1 MKLKIATLVF
11 VYIAITHEMPA
22 QVQWGVKA
30 GGNLSAMLLKDESGY
45 TKVKLRP
52 GFHLGG
58 TADLALSDKF
68 FLQPALL
75 FTSKGFTIDK
85 EGGAQYLYGV
95 DKIKFTSYHIELP
108 VNFIFKPQ
116 VGKGRMLLGAG
127 PYIAYGL
134 GGRWKAEANGM
145 SVTGKLKFLNDFSSS
160 DSSWGG
166 NNRTIP
172 YTKPFDFGANIL
184 IGYEFSKSLYIHLNG
199 QLGLLDIDMSYDGL
213 SDETSSLKTVQGGLS
228 IGYRF

>member
-1 MKLKIATLVF
+1 MKLKAVVLVLISILI
-11 VYIAITHEMPA
+11 YQAMSA

-45 TKVKLRP
+45 TNVKLRP

-58 TADLALSDKF
+58 TADLALSEKF
-68 FLQPALL
+68 ALQPSLL
-75 FTSKGFTIDK
+75 LTSKGFTIDK
-85 EGGAQYLYGV
+85 NGGAQYLYGV
-95 DKIKFTSYHIELP
+95 DRIKFTSYYIELP

-116 VGKGRMLLGAG
+116 VGNGKMLLGAG
-127 PYIAYGL
+127 PYIAYGV

-145 SVTGKLKFLNDFSSS
+145 SVTGKLKFLNNFSSA
-160 DSSWGG
+160 DSSMGG
-166 NNRTIP
+166 NSKTVP

-184 IGYEFSKSLYIHLNG
+184 IGYEFSKNLYFHING
-199 QLGLLDIDMSYDGL
+199 QLGFLDVDPAYNGV

>member
-1 MKLKIATLVF
+1 MKLKIVILLLICISVN
-11 VYIAITHEMPA
+11 HEISA
-22 QVQWGVKA
+22 QIQWGVKA
-30 GGNLSAMLLKDESGY
+30 GPNLSAMLLKDQSGY

-58 TADLALSDKF
+58 TADMVLSDKF
-68 FLQPALL
+68 YLQPSLL
-75 FTSKGFTIDK
+75 LSGKGFTIDK
-85 EGGAQYLYGV
+85 NGGAQYLYGV
-95 DKIKFTSYHIELP
+95 DKIKFTSYYIELP

-116 VGKGRMLLGAG
+116 VGNGRMLLGAG

-145 SVTGKLKFLNDFSSS
+145 SVTGKLKFLNNYSST
-160 DSSWGG
+160 DSSMGG
-166 NNRTIP
+166 NSRTIP

-184 IGYEFSKSLYIHLNG
+184 IGYEFSRNLYFHING
-199 QLGLLDIDMSYDGL
+199 QLGLLDIDPSYDRV

>member
-1 MKLKIATLVF
+1 MKLKIAILLL
-11 VYIAITHEMPA
+11 ICISINHEISA

-30 GGNLSAMLLKDESGY
+30 GGNLSAMLIKDPTGY

-52 GFHLGG
+52 GFHIGG
-58 TADLALSDKF
+58 TADMPLSDKF
-68 FLQPALL
+68 SFQSSLL

-85 EGGAQYLYGV
+85 SGGAQYLYGV
-95 DKIKFTSYHIELP
+95 DRIKFTSYYIELP

-116 VGKGRMLLGAG
+116 VGNGKMLLGAG

-134 GGRWKAEANGM
+134 GGRWKAEAGGM
-145 SVTGKLKFLNDFSSS
+145 SVKGKLKFLNDFSST
-160 DSSWGG
+160 DSSMGG

-184 IGYEFSKSLYIHLNG
+184 IGYEFSKNLYFHING
-199 QLGLLDIDMSYDGL
+199 QLGLLDVDPSYNGI
-213 SDETSSLKTVQGGLS
+213 SDERSSSKTVQGGLS
-228 IGYRF
+228 VGYRL

>member
-1 MKLKIATLVF
+1 MKLKAVVLVLISIS
-11 VYIAITHEMPA
+11 VSHIISA

-30 GGNLSAMLLKDESGY
+30 GGNLSGMLLKDEGGY
-45 TKVKLRP
+45 VKIKLRP

-58 TADLALSDKF
+58 TAELALADKF
-68 FLQPALL
+68 SLQPSLL
-75 FTSKGFTIDK
+75 LTSKGFTIDK
-85 EGGAQYLYGV
+85 SGGAQYLYGV
-95 DKIKFTSYHIELP
+95 DRIKFTSYYIELP

-116 VGKGRMLLGAG
+116 AGNGKMLLGAG
-127 PYIAYGL
+127 PYFAYGL

-145 SVTGKLKFLNDFSSS
+145 SVTGKLKFINDFSSA
-160 DSSWGG
+160 DSSIGG
-166 NNRTIP
+166 NSRTVP

-184 IGYEFSKSLYIHLNG
+184 IGYEFSKNLYIHLNG
-199 QLGLLDIDMSYDGL
+199 QLGLLDVDMSYDGV

>member
-1 MKLKIATLVF
+1 MKLKIAALLL
-11 VYIAITHEMPA
+11 VYIAITHEISA
-22 QVQWGVKA
+22 QVQWGIKA
-30 GGNLSAMLLKDESGY
+30 GGNLSAMLLKDETGY

-58 TADLALSDKF
+58 TADLTLSNTF
-68 FLQPALL
+68 SLQPALL

-85 EGGAQYLYGV
+85 DGGAQYLYGV
-95 DKIKFTSYHIELP
+95 DKIKFTSYYIELP
-108 VNFIFKPQ
+108 VNFIFKSK
-116 VGKGRMLLGAG
+116 VGNGKMLLGAG

-145 SVTGKLKFLNDFSSS
+145 SVKGKLKFLNDFSST

-166 NNRTIP
+166 NNRTVP

-184 IGYEFSKSLYIHLNG
+184 IGYEFSKNLYIHLNG
-199 QLGLLDIDMSYDGL
+199 QLGLLDVDMSYDGV